1 MLTKTKVIVGL
12 LSVIIT
18 TILLSSYMP
27 QTNTVSAVTENTT
40 FQVNVKESLSVSIT
54 TPSTWAVG
62 DVDTFLRNKITVNVS
77 TNNADGFVASMTTKT
92 SDTALNHVNNKGT
105 IPTLASN
112 TARSAFPV
120 NRWGY
125 SLNDTDAGD
134 GTSTYGALVG
144 VNGTPIVLISNSQS
158 HTINSKDVF
167 FGAKANSSTA
177 SGTYSSTVVISVVT
191 GAAPDNP
198 PVNPT
203 NPAEPDDTEG
213 EAHYNPSPT
222 GGSNGTTTYTYT
234 RTSGSGASET
244 TTTTTQVSDGDNRSA
259 YVGYTPPQGVTN
271 RSTTTENISG
281 GSSLATGLGVTSA
294 VAATSGTIFFILA
307 KRKKDDDDEEED
319 EEESL

>member
-1 MLTKTKVIVGL
+1 MLTKTKVIVSSLGI
-12 LSVIIT
+12 IIT
-18 TILLSSYMP
+18 TILVASYVP
-27 QTNTVSAVTENTT
+27 QTNIVSAVTENTT

-77 TNNADGFVASMTTKT
+77 TNNEYGFVASMTTKT

-112 TARSAFPV
+112 ATKSSFPV

-125 SLNDTDAGD
+125 SLNDTDPGNNS
-134 GTSTYGALVG
+134 STYSALVG

-158 HTINSKDVF
+158 HTINSRDVY
-167 FGAKANSSTA
+167 FGAKANSTKA
-177 SGTYSSTVVISVVT
+177 SGTYTSTVVISVVT
-191 GAAPDNP
+191 GSAPDNP

-203 NPAEPDDTEG
+203 DPAVPDDTE
-213 EAHYNPSPT
+213 EEPHYNPAPT

-234 RTSGSGASET
+234 RTSGSGSTATS
-244 TTTTTQVSDGDNRSA
+244 TTTTQVSDGDNRNA

-271 RSTTTENISG
+271 RSTTTENINGS
-281 GSSLATGLGVTSA
+281 SSLATGLAVTSA

-307 KRKKDDDDEEED
+307 QRKKDEEED
-319 EEESL
+319 EDEEEEL